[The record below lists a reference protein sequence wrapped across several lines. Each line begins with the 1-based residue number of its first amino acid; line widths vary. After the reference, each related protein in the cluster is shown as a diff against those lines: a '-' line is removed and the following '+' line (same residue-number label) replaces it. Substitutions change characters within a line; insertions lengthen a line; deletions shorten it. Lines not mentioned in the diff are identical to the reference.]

1 MQKNNR
7 QIGIFFISIL
17 LLYLSGGALLPD
29 MGILK
34 STPTIAGLMIAA
46 LFAINILDGPSV
58 IKSRFVS
65 IVQGFLIY
73 ILFTNVI
80 LSSSEPKIWLSIL
93 KSCLWCCSFMA
104 AYYMLGCN
112 PLCYEKKLVKL
123 FGIVSIIG
131 IIGTINMRL
140 NPVMEIGV
148 DELVG
153 NNTVFYYVLVV
164 PWLLLFKN
172 KLLRRLSIAVLLI
185 LAVLS
190 LKRSAV
196 IIALSCSFAF
206 FVFNQKK
213 SNYRL
218 LWIAVVI
225 VLFCGIYKIV
235 GNMAEVVNVTNRFEA
250 MNEDEGNGRLDIYSD
265 VFVQYLDSDLF
276 SQLFG
281 HGYNMVSVVLKGPS
295 AHNDFLEV
303 LYDYGIIGFIMFIY
317 LHVRVAKTTY
327 KLHKHRSS
335 YFIPYMVSF
344 IIFVVMSIVSHLII
358 YPTYFCC
365 LVAFWA
371 YIESMKMHNPSE
383 LYG

>member
-17 LLYLSGGALLPD
+17 LLYLSGGYLLPY
-29 MGILK
+29 MGILRF
-34 STPTIAGLMIAA
+34 TPTIVGLMITA
-46 LFAINILDGPSV
+46 LYAINMLDGLSV

-65 IVQGFLIY
+65 IVQVFLIY
-73 ILFTNVI
+73 ILFTNIV
-80 LSSSEPKIWLSIL
+80 LSSSEPRIWLSIL

-104 AYYMLGCN
+104 VYYMLGRN
-112 PLCYEKKLVKL
+112 PLCYEEKLVKL
-123 FGIVSIIG
+123 FGIVSFIG
-131 IIGTINMRL
+131 IIGTINMLL
-140 NPVMEIGV
+140 NPVMEIEV

-153 NNTVFYYVLVV
+153 DNTVFYYVLVV

-172 KLLRRLSIAVLLI
+172 KLLRRLSIAILLI

-196 IIALSCSFAF
+196 IIALSCSFAV

-218 LWIAVVI
+218 LWMAAVI
-225 VLFCGIYKIV
+225 ILFCGVYKIV
-235 GNMAEVVNVTNRFEA
+235 GDMAEVINVTDRFEA
-250 MNEDEGNGRLDIYSD
+250 MSEDEGNGRLGIYSD
-265 VFVQYLDSDLF
+265 VFAQYLDSDLF

-281 HGYNMVSVVLKGPS
+281 HGYNMVSVVLKGTS

-303 LYDYGIIGFIMFIY
+303 LYDYGIIGFILFIY
-317 LHVRVAKTTY
+317 LHIRVAKTTY
-327 KLHKHRSS
+327 KLHKRRSS
-335 YFIPYMVSF
+335 YFIPYLVSF
-344 IIFVVMSIVSHLII
+344 IIFVVMSMVSHLII

-371 YIESMKMHNPSE
+371 YIESMKMHNPGE

>member
-1 MQKNNR
+1 
-7 QIGIFFISIL
+7 
-17 LLYLSGGALLPD
+17 
-29 MGILK
+29 
-34 STPTIAGLMIAA
+34 
-46 LFAINILDGPSV
+46 
-58 IKSRFVS
+58 
-65 IVQGFLIY
+65 
-73 ILFTNVI
+73 
-80 LSSSEPKIWLSIL
+80 
-93 KSCLWCCSFMA
+93 
-104 AYYMLGCN
+104 
-112 PLCYEKKLVKL
+112 
-123 FGIVSIIG
+123 
-131 IIGTINMRL
+131 
-140 NPVMEIGV
+140 MEIGV

-276 SQLFG
+276 SQF
-281 HGYNMVSVVLKGPS
+281 VPS
-295 AHNDFLEV
+295 
-303 LYDYGIIGFIMFIY
+303 
-317 LHVRVAKTTY
+317 
-327 KLHKHRSS
+327 
-335 YFIPYMVSF
+335 
-344 IIFVVMSIVSHLII
+344 
-358 YPTYFCC
+358 
-365 LVAFWA
+365 
-371 YIESMKMHNPSE
+371 
-383 LYG
+383 

>member
-1 MQKNNR
+1 MQTIMQKNNR

-34 STPTIAGLMIAA
+34 FTPTIAGLMIAA

-276 SQLFG
+276 SQF
-281 HGYNMVSVVLKGPS
+281 VPS
-295 AHNDFLEV
+295 
-303 LYDYGIIGFIMFIY
+303 
-317 LHVRVAKTTY
+317 
-327 KLHKHRSS
+327 
-335 YFIPYMVSF
+335 
-344 IIFVVMSIVSHLII
+344 
-358 YPTYFCC
+358 
-365 LVAFWA
+365 
-371 YIESMKMHNPSE
+371 
-383 LYG
+383 